1 MADAQG
7 EHWYDRYQTGSIM
20 MIQNNLNPNLS
31 STLVFYK

>member
-7 EHWYDRYQTGSIM
+7 EHWYDSYQTGSIM
-20 MIQNNLNPNLS
+20 MIQNNPS